1 MYYKRT
7 FESLK
12 KHPIINTSVFLII
25 LMLGLSVFIGLRSL
39 NAYKDKFYPN
49 SCIKEIRNLNK
60 YFEEI
65 FRIVATKME
74 LEINLNIPKPIILMD
89 NQISLLKFSKY
100 LDWDCTE
107 MIPYYFHKINMIV
120 IPRDF
125 KLDSLAHE
133 YVHYFQVMYQEDDFE
148 TKNSMMADA
157 REGEALFIQ
166 RWFRAKFIKH
176 HLIQKSE
183 TSNHDLLIGLWLE
196 TNKYNYVFF

>member
-39 NAYKDKFYPN
+39 NAYKDEFYPN

-60 YFEEI
+60 YFEGI
-65 FRIVATKME
+65 FQIVATKME

-107 MIPYYFHKINMIV
+107 MIPYYFHKINTIV

-133 YVHYFQVMYQEDDFE
+133 YVHYFQVMYLKDNFE
-148 TKNSMMADA
+148 SKNSMRADA
-157 REGEALFIQ
+157 REWEALFIQ
-166 RWFRAKFIKH
+166 RWFKAKFIEP
-176 HLIQKSE
+176 LLTQESQ
-183 TSNHDLLIGLWLE
+183 TSNNDILIGLWPE
-196 TNKYNYVFF
+196 TNKYDYVFF